1 MLYLASYDIAEQ
13 DADEYQQL
21 WDYSDSLGSAK
32 LLYSQYA
39 VPFTGTALELATK
52 IQAHLKKA
60 DRLLVCEIFNSN
72 TATSWINL
80 KITTAAFG
88 AMLVKYARTLKVTD
102 RPQLN
107 ILLRC

>member
-39 VPFTGTALELATK
+39 VPFTET
-52 IQAHLKKA
+52 
-60 DRLLVCEIFNSN
+60 RLSLLPRFKPISKRQTDYWFARFS
-72 TATSWINL
+72 TATQQ
-80 KITTAAFG
+80 
-88 AMLVKYARTLKVTD
+88 
-102 RPQLN
+102 RPGST
-107 ILLRC
+107 